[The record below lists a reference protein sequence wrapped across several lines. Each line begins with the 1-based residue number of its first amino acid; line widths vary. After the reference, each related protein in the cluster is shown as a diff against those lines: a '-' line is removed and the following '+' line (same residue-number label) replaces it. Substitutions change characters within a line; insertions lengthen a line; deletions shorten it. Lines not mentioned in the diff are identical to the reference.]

1 MNALR
6 TTEDAAIMLLVLTNQ
21 APSIAPVIP
30 DTPVMVSHAQ
40 VSHLFPQLLCFTRF
54 TCRTPFVHNI
64 HIADDKFYFFLPE
77 LFFILIFF
85 FLLSFPGNAVL
96 QLHKGSHLFYC
107 IAGIVIVCHLCAP

>member
-30 DTPVMVSHAQ
+30 DTTVMVSPAQ

-64 HIADDKFYFFLPE
+64 HIADDKFYFIFTGIIFYFNI
-77 LFFILIFF
+77 FFI
-85 FLLSFPGNAVL
+85 LSFPGNAVL
-96 QLHKGSHLFYC
+96 QLHKGFHLFYC